1 MEGKQMML
9 SESRKGVLTLVRN
22 ALLDEKMPLPEGADF
37 GEIAAIAKKHSI
49 LNMVYYGAANAGV
62 NSADEVMQGLFMY
75 SCTVVAKSTQQLYE
89 LDRVFK
95 AFEENGID
103 YMPLKGSILKKMYP
117 KSDMRSMGDADILI
131 RTSQYHKAMPIM
143 ADLGFHQGSE
153 SDHEYI
159 WKNKSLLLE
168 LHKHLIPS
176 YNKDYYAYF
185 GDGWGKARLC
195 EGSKCRYEMSREDQF
210 IYLFCHFAKHYRSGG
225 IGIKHLTDI
234 YIYRKACPDM
244 DEDYIV
250 AELKKLVLDEFYG
263 NVLKLIDAWL
273 AGGEFDE
280 KSEFIMNI
288 IFDSGA
294 FGNAQNQAVSLA
306 VRESKVAGGS
316 KKAKGKRIRQIFFPS
331 LKTMKIRYHILDKA
345 PILLPFMWVVRG
357 FDVLLFRRKNIK
369 RNTKNLKDLTP
380 ENIENFQQSLLY
392 VGLDYNF
399 KE

>member
-1 MEGKQMML
+1 ML
-9 SESRKGVLTLVRN
+9 LKSHKGILTLVRN
-22 ALLDEKMPLPEGADF
+22 ALLDEKAPLPEDVDF
-37 GEIAAIAKKHSI
+37 GEVVAIAKKHSI
-49 LNMVYYGAANAGV
+49 LNMVYYGAVSAGV
-62 NSADEVMQGLFMY
+62 DSADEVMQGLFMY
-75 SCTVVAKSTQQLYE
+75 SCKVVAKSTQQFYE
-89 LDRVFK
+89 LDRIFET
-95 AFEENGID
+95 FEENGIE

-131 RTSQYHKAMPIM
+131 KTQQYDKVMPLM
-143 ADLGFHQGSE
+143 VKLGFKQGSE

-159 WKNKSLLLE
+159 WKKSSLLLE
-168 LHKHLIPS
+168 LHKCLIPS

-195 EGSKCRYEMSREDQF
+195 QGSKCRYEMSAEDQF
-210 IYLFCHFAKHYRSGG
+210 VYLFGHFAKHYRSGG
-225 IGIKHLTDI
+225 IGIKHLTDL
-234 YIYRKACPDM
+234 YVYKKAYPDM

-250 AELKKLVLDEFYG
+250 EELKKLLLDEFYL
-263 NVLKLIDAWL
+263 NISALIDCWFG
-273 AGGEFDE
+273 GGEFDE
-280 KSEFIMNI
+280 KSEFILKI

-294 FGNAQNQAVSLA
+294 FGSAENQAVSLA
-306 VRESKVAGGS
+306 VRESKGGVSS
-316 KKAKGKRIRQIFFPS
+316 KNVKGKRIRQIIFPS
-331 LKTMKIRYHILDKA
+331 LKYMKLRYHILHKA

-369 RNTKNLKDLTP
+369 RNTQNLKDLTP